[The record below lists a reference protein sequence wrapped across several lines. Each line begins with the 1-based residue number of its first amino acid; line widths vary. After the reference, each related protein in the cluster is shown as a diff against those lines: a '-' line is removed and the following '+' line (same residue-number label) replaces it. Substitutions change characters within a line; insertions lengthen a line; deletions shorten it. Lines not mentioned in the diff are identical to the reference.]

1 MKKSRKE
8 WIETFQLITSV
19 IALAVTLLGLIRSFM
34 EWSER
39 YE

>member
-8 WIETFQLITSV
+8 LIETFQLITSV
-19 IALAVTLLGLIRSFM
+19 AALALTLLGLIRSFM
-34 EWSER
+34 EWSDR